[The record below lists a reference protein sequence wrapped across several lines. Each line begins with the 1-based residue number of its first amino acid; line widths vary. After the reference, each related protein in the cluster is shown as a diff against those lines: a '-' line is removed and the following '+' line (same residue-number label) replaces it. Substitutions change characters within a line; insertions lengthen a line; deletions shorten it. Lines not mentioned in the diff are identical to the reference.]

1 VHYREFA
8 EYWDGLLKKRKDM
21 HRQFANLLSQRIK
34 QLDDSYWKLE
44 DMQSLCKELHR
55 QATKAANALDQ
66 RSKAM
71 EAAMTKFRKLERK
84 GTYSALNRRLLHEAE
99 TDCVNSIAKY
109 NSLVQAMD
117 EDTLSNI
124 VEVHRQVY

>member
-1 VHYREFA
+1 
-8 EYWDGLLKKRKDM
+8 
-21 HRQFANLLSQRIK
+21 
-34 QLDDSYWKLE
+34 
-44 DMQSLCKELHR
+44 
-55 QATKAANALDQ
+55 
-66 RSKAM
+66 M